1 MKKTTFLKV
10 ILLTFMLIQSFWS
23 VAQNVVPFTRRFDQ
37 DIKGD
42 MLLIGNSILNRN
54 VRNGE
59 RPNNAF
65 NGNNLNSDFSMEFI
79 NIDNGATPG
88 IFNSS
93 SANLVV
99 PNAVPSSAPCYKI
112 VYAALY
118 WGAVSRGAT
127 PVNNIKF
134 RMPSGGYNDVVG
146 TVIHNSTTAIG
157 TSLPYACVADVTS
170 LVAGAGNPNPEGTY
184 TVANISSAIG
194 ANGGTGLSAGWS
206 LYIVYE
212 DPKLPAKS
220 ITSFDGFS
228 AISSTVN
235 LDIPVTGFRTIPT
248 GPVRAKFAF
257 SSLEGDRSIAGDNLS
272 INGSV
277 LTAVN
282 NAGTTIRAANNF
294 FNSSVTYI
302 DPATNRTENFLDRTP
317 NSSNTLGYDA
327 GILQINNNGNA
338 IINNNNTSAT
348 IGLRSNQDVYFYYF
362 NAIALDIIAPNI
374 VLTKQ
379 VFSDAS
385 LTNNIGNANVTLG
398 QELYYAVGFQ
408 NIGNDNAE
416 NFTITDVLP
425 ININFDPNDIVVP
438 NGSGITFTYTAA
450 TRTIVFR
457 VPNNLVEQNDP
468 RYVIR
473 FKVRVVPECNDL
485 SDACSND
492 IQNQAFANY
501 VGVESDIVVDDQRSL
516 ATFGSCFLGTPAP
529 TNFLVGTEN
538 CVFTQN
544 YQLCGPSVVLTAA
557 NGYNAYSW
565 STSPSGTPVIGTNQ
579 SITVNQTGTYYVTN
593 TAIAPCR
600 SIRQVVTVSP
610 AGSVVANPVIPFA
623 DQVVTC
629 PNDGKQLPKIFLCG
643 ANASRL
649 INTGA
654 SDAVSIQWQRLNEG
668 SCPAV
673 GLDDCA
679 NENSSC
685 TWSNVGTG
693 SSYTADTSGQY
704 RVVFNYDGGCFN
716 VFYFN
721 VFKNLLNPTADSR
734 DIICTTQ
741 GQITVGGVPAT
752 GYEFSLNA
760 TGPFQTSNVFPIT
773 TPGTYTVYIRQ
784 QGVVSNPCLFT
795 VPSID
800 IRRRDFTVSEFVSQP
815 LCNGDRGSIRLA
827 ANDVRPQYFYTLR
840 QNGNIVNAV
849 GPIAAS
855 DFDFSNL
862 TAGTYT
868 YEVRTDDG
876 CLGTGSINIIEPA
889 ILTATVNQTKALT
902 CETGEVTVST
912 MGGTSPY
919 AYYVNGASSPQFT
932 NVINTP
938 TPGLYQIRVVD
949 FNGCSTNVSIRI
961 DSVPVPVY
969 NTVGTNVNCYND
981 TTGVINFNMTN
992 ANGYTV
998 TYSIDNGLNYGTS
1011 GVISGLAAGT
1021 YNTILKY
1028 TLNGVECLEP
1038 MRPITITQP
1047 AAALTASA
1055 GVSEL
1060 AGCGPAGEG
1069 RVRITN
1075 VTGGVGPY
1083 EFSFDNQASWTT
1095 VNNALKA
1102 PGSYILYVRDR
1113 NNCIFQAPVTVD
1125 PAPAA
1130 PAINVATPVDF
1141 NCDGTA
1147 TSTVTVNNP
1156 GNANYTYDYF
1166 LDGVRNTNTP
1176 PNVFLNVTPG
1186 THNIRVEY
1194 RLSTVSTFSNLL
1206 NEDFGIGAN
1215 TTTPGIASAYCFHD
1229 LDVVPST
1236 CSNPALT
1243 LEDNQY
1249 VVTRGLV
1256 PNNPAWFAFR
1266 DHTTAGANPNGRF
1279 LAVNIG
1285 EAAGANGVLYSKVI
1299 NDVIPNQ
1306 PVIVEAYLANLFR
1319 ANFVGGV
1326 DPSFSFELVD
1336 SSGNIIAQQPPIPPT
1351 PNPTGIPPIPT
1362 IPRSNNWVLR
1372 SVSLNPGNNTTLT
1385 FRVRSGSIQYN
1396 GNDAAIDDI
1405 RVFQLPEACI
1415 TARDFTIEVPTGQAF
1430 DAQVTGQRNV
1440 SCAGGADGGFTIT
1453 AQNFEATTGFEYS
1466 LNNGVDWI
1474 TSFTSPVVINTL
1486 GANTYTVLARPVGST
1501 ITACSKTFA
1510 VTITAPTAVTAT
1522 ATILTPATCTTG
1534 ATIRATGGGGTP
1546 AYQYELRAANGT
1558 TVITAFNNNRDFT
1571 NVSAGDY
1578 TVFVRDA
1585 NNCSNPVGFAITV
1598 TASPAVTA
1606 TLDTTTDYCYTTANP
1621 ATLVVNVAGGTGPF
1635 TYQLDS
1641 SASISSALTTYS
1653 FANVTPGTH
1662 TILVTD
1668 SNNCTAT
1675 ISNIV
1680 IAPQLGFNVSLINDL
1695 TCLVDAS
1702 IGNPV
1707 ITGGNGTPYTYTV
1720 SRDSGTPAAVTSFPY
1735 TTTQAGSY
1743 VFTVT
1748 DSRGCTASSNAIIV
1762 TPRTTPAHTTAKT
1775 DISCNGLS
1783 NGTITVTPSGGF
1795 TTTYTYAIKLSTA
1808 TTYSTQATNQFTGLA
1823 AGTYD
1828 IKVIDSKGCESAPT
1842 QVTIINPDP
1851 IVVTATAT
1859 PFTCSPTNVPQS
1871 AVVTIGTPTG
1881 GTGTYSYSFNGGSF
1895 TNTNT
1900 LTVNNGTNTVNYQV
1914 RDSNGCLSPLQTIS
1928 LQQLNSPTDLT
1939 FSNAAVTCTATTTT
1953 VTVTATNGVGTLQ
1966 YETIAPSVA
1975 IVAKQTSNSFAG
1987 LLPGLYTFRVT
1998 DANGCYYT
2006 ESHNIAPVTPIAV
2019 AANKTSDVLCQ
2030 GGSTGSGTYTVSGNA
2045 TVGAFTYTPT
2055 TFSTGTLTQSG
2066 NVLTLSNVAAGTYTV
2081 RVTDTATGCFADG
2094 TITINQPAAPL
2105 AITNAVAT
2113 NFNCNNDNAQI
2124 TVTASGGTTA
2134 YGYAA
2139 VPATPATVPTTFA
2152 SSNVVTVDTNNG
2164 TILNWVVFVRDANG
2178 CTTST
2183 SVTIAGDPAP
2193 APPVVTV
2200 PNQCSATGSGF
2211 TITVTPVMGPLGPYT
2226 YGISGITGAFQ
2237 AANTFNVAP
2246 GSYTVFV
2253 RDRNGCFSTGTA
2265 VSVAAQLTAN
2275 AGVTKTLD
2283 CTPTPNAT
2291 ITTTINGGRANYN
2304 YTITNSSSVVV
2315 DSGTGITGPTF
2326 TYSPTVA
2333 GTYTIAITDANGCT
2347 TTASATVAPIADP
2360 SLAIA
2365 TQVNVSCNGGSNGS
2379 VTLIGSG
2386 GSGGYTYSNNA
2397 TTGFTSNPTFPNLA
2411 AGTYTF
2417 YVRDSKLCDTSI
2429 NVTITE
2435 PANALAATAD
2445 VVPFECSPSNAP
2457 VAGTVTINVTSG
2469 TGTAPYTY
2477 SFNGGAFTSN
2487 NVLTI
2492 NNTTADAPYTYIVR
2506 DALGCTF
2513 NGGGTLLRLNNPV
2526 IGTITSTPILCQPV
2540 TATTSTVSVPVN
2552 AGTGVGT
2559 LTYAI
2564 ISPAS
2569 AVTNTTGASNGI
2581 FTGLTSGN
2589 YVFRVTDANGCYDT
2603 ESYFVAPVTPIVA
2616 TATKL
2621 TDVDCFNNT
2630 TGSIRYNV
2638 SGFGTATYSYTVNG
2652 GTPVTAQTLSP
2663 FDLINRGAGTYN
2675 VIFTDEVTGCTATT
2689 SVTINQPA
2697 VLDITLVS
2705 NRNANCGIPTSRVT
2719 VTTTGGTTPYF
2730 YAFVPAGSTP
2740 AASDY
2745 TSSAFRDL
2753 NPATPL
2759 WDVYV
2764 RDANGCPDMIQV
2776 PVTLDPVPT
2785 VTATGSGCLGT
2796 PGGYTITANN
2806 TTPAAGVI
2814 NPIRY
2819 SINNGA
2825 SYQTSA
2831 VFTVT
2836 TAGDY
2841 TITMIDGNGC
2851 IATAP
2856 MVTVAPQLTL
2866 NAILNKD
2873 ITCVVGDEPAR
2884 ITVTPTGGVGP
2895 FTYTASPATGTF
2907 AGDIF
2912 TTNTP
2917 SNYTFTV
2924 TDAAGCTYTT
2934 TAAIPVTA
2942 PIFPVITGVT
2952 QTASINCNGDDTG
2965 AFRVDFNTS
2974 LGVGPFE
2981 FSIDGTNFQS
2991 SNTFTGLSAGPYT
3004 VTIRDAKGCTAT
3016 DGITIT
3022 EPPILFIDYDVIP
3035 IQCNPGFPGTSKGSI
3050 IINGITDSVSTLG
3063 GTGGTAPY
3071 TYYVT
3076 GINGYNEIEPN
3087 TSGTTS
3093 VTFNVVDFGLYQIR
3107 VVDAN
3112 GCTIIE
3118 NDVLVASDPNDL
3130 DIVIDT
3136 VANCTGGTANVAV
3149 AGTFT
3154 SMGPFYF
3161 NIYNGPGQVFT
3172 AVGTDGWQGENPAN
3186 SKGTIFT
3193 GLLPGVTYTFI
3204 VYDSA
3209 TMCYY
3214 YETAAIAVPTSTLVT
3229 VPSIVGNNIRCT
3241 GDTNGSVNFDIAN
3254 GYPSPITVSYQV
3266 YEAFTNVLITGANGT
3281 GSIPAGGTLS
3291 ITDFGVSFLPAG
3303 SYYILVRETAG
3314 PNVGCSIASANF
3326 NILESPELLTVV
3338 GTIIKNSNCTDDGI
3352 ITAQAQKGTGPYTY
3366 QVTTSATPPA
3376 ITDAGWVSGNTF
3388 TRPGSLTGITYYVYA
3403 KDDYNCIQV
3412 DDVILFQDAP
3422 PTIAVPA
3429 PICYDGTPFTIDL
3442 VTDALASATILPAT
3456 YKVEPIA
3463 SLNTAAYQNG
3473 SSFTLNSAGT
3483 YRLYIRDGNGC
3494 VAFVDYTVHPQLEL
3508 TPTLSKPLD
3517 CSGTPNATITLNTSG
3532 GNPLPT
3538 PGNYTYEVSFNGGG
3552 FVAATNPYS
3561 AAAPGTYEF
3570 RVTDA
3575 NNATVCQTTATIV
3588 LDPIPATVIAT
3599 PIVTNVS
3606 CNGGNDGTI
3615 TINVT
3620 SGVGPYE
3627 YSLSDGVTTTAF
3639 TTNNT
3644 FTGLVAGTAYVVTVR
3659 NDRDCLQASPSITI
3673 TEPAPLTATATA
3685 AANTTCSTTTVITV
3699 DTVTG
3704 GTSSGVG
3711 TGYTYSF
3718 NGLSFT
3724 GDNTFT
3730 VNNGPL
3736 AATTTIVVRDANN
3749 CTFTLPSVV
3758 TPALTP
3764 PTDLSF
3770 AVTTAPTCPNTESTV
3785 QVTATGGLG
3794 SLDFDIIEFNNV
3806 PTTLYP
3812 TQSTAGSGTPT
3823 SFANLPPGDY
3833 TFRVTDENGCTYQEL
3848 FTVAPVTPIAIEAA
3862 LLNDITCNPANG
3874 TSNNGSARF
3883 TVTGVAATS
3892 TYSYTINSGTPVVGQ
3907 TSPTIDLTSLGA
3919 GTYTVSVTDE
3929 TTLCVATDDVT
3940 ITLPDPI
3947 TFAPIASKVY
3957 CTEDDSVITVGTVTG
3972 GTGVYEYAAV
3982 PASSTAPTLY
3992 SNIPVLSVD
4001 TVNGTV
4007 LTWDV
4012 YVRDANGCV
4021 GIVPVSIVNDA
4032 EPTISDPA
4040 TQCYTGTPLIV
4051 DLDAVTTVYLGSSK
4065 IYTLDGSVV
4074 AGPTV
4079 TLNGPGTYV
4088 LGIRDDNGCEDTVN
4102 YTVVD
4107 QLIAGALLDKD
4118 LTCAPTPAATINV
4131 TITGGV
4137 GPFTVQTLVGGVPT
4151 GAPATGVTG
4160 PLYTINP
4167 TTAGI
4172 YSFEITDS
4180 YSPTCSVTTNTVEVT
4195 TPVTP
4200 AFTAVATDATCNGD
4214 SNGTITVTP
4223 TAGVAPFTFALS
4235 GTGANNTGD
4244 ATGNYSG
4251 LLAGS
4256 YTVVITDAKGC
4267 PATSATPIIIGQPD
4281 PVTVSTIV
4289 VSTPLSCGAGNVTQ
4303 AATVTVTPLGGNG
4316 SYQYNFNG
4324 QGWTTDNF
4332 YITSIAG
4339 PVNVL
4344 VRDTNL
4350 CTSAVASTT
4359 VDALDPPTGMD
4370 ITGTL
4375 IYCAPATST
4384 TSTVTISNVQNGVGP
4399 FTYQMVSP
4407 TSINNGAS
4415 NVFAG
4420 LAADDYLFQVTDAN
4434 GCTYQELYTVAQRV
4448 NIAATVA
4455 TITNETCFNAN
4466 DGAATITVNNSAG
4479 YTVNLTLGTGTIA
4492 QSGNTVTLSALA
4504 PGNYNLQVL
4513 DSTTG
4518 CTADVPFTIVGI
4530 TQVLDFTTTATNINC
4545 DVDTAIITVTATGG
4559 TLDYQYAVVPVGGT
4573 PAATAFGLSNQLT
4586 VDTNSGANMQWDVYV
4601 RDANGCEDVATV
4613 TILTDANP
4621 TIANAVATQCPSATG
4636 TYEITVTA
4644 SGFSAALEYSADGT
4658 NYQTGNVITVNAP
4671 GNYNITVRDANGCP
4685 SVAFPVSILTPL
4697 VVNPVVSIPVSC
4709 AGNDGVV
4716 NVSATGGSG
4725 NYQYNIDGGAFGT
4738 SSAFNAVAAGNHI
4751 IGVRDTTTLCEVFV
4765 PVNLQ
4770 AATLVTGFALAKSDV
4785 TCNGGADGTITA
4797 SFDTPAPGVNDNPVY
4812 LYSLNGGMPQAS
4824 NQFTGLTAGTYTVQ
4838 VVSARGCDAT
4848 ATLVV
4853 DEPDPIVVPAPAV
4866 VQFGCAS
4873 GNASNLA
4880 TITVTGVT
4888 GGSNTYLNYEF
4899 LRNGTRVQFGPSNV
4913 YTETVLTGGN
4923 YTVNVFDSNGCIG
4936 TSTTPIDIAP
4946 YIELDTVSVAVNQA
4960 ITCTDLENITVSV
4973 TTIGG
4978 TASNLEYTLVDRD
4991 PTTGALGTLYPSQ
5004 TNTTGVFTNLPIGDY
5019 NISVRNLDT
5028 GCEIRAVHFVNNPNT
5043 FELVANAITDVT
5055 CLNDTNG
5062 TATITLVDRLITT
5075 TPLNGND
5082 AGPFSYTLQNAA
5094 GVNVGGG
5101 TAPNAGPLTLTGLAA
5116 GTYTVS
5122 ATLSQTP
5129 DCTVVTN
5136 FTIAAPTAA
5145 LDITE
5150 THTEITCVTG
5160 NNDGSISV
5168 AATGGW
5174 PGAYQ
5179 FELVGPTAAQSVAY
5193 GTQTVFTGLTAGSYT
5208 VNVRDS
5214 RGCVN
5219 SEIVVLNNP
5228 TPIAFT
5234 AAPSTTL
5241 VDCIN
5246 DTSASITV
5254 TTGPTGGSGSYL
5266 YTLIRTDV
5274 SGAVT
5279 TSGPQVANT
5288 FTNLGA
5294 GSYQVQ
5300 VTDSWS
5306 CSTTSAAMVI
5316 NEPTRVTAAL
5326 TLATAITC
5334 ATDATITLTAAGGT
5348 APYDYSTTPDFSVST
5363 AMPSNSVTFSVPVG
5377 TYSYYVRD
5385 NNGCISFISNDVK
5398 IDDVPTL
5405 TLDLDVQN
5413 ATINCTGDASGVIVA
5428 VAQGGLG
5435 NYVYT
5440 LLDSAGNPV
5449 SFTVTQTT
5457 PGNFTNIPAG
5467 NYVVR
5472 VVSEDCAAVT
5482 SSIVPITEP
5491 LVALTQSYAVTPI
5504 TCAGEGDGRIVIT
5517 ASGGTGIIKYAISP
5531 RLDQFFESGVF
5542 ENLRPG
5548 FYEYIVQDENGCFE
5562 NVKNIEITEPGSVFA
5577 TVVPNSQIPEVCAG
5591 DADGAFSINITGGNA
5606 PYSVSLN
5613 NRNGTYTTGTPTQ
5626 TQFDFSG
5633 LSGNEQIVYI
5643 RDANGCES
5651 DFTVMLGEPVTLNP
5665 QRTIVYDCVNNTQ
5678 VNSVT
5683 ITVDASNDP
5692 ADLDYA
5698 LDGSTVFQASNVFSN
5713 LSPGAHT
5720 VDVRHTNG
5728 CIKQVRFVI
5737 DQVDP
5742 ITISLA
5748 DGGLNEIVATATGG
5762 FGNYQ
5767 FSLNGEPQGNKNS
5780 FIIYRS
5786 GDYTVTVTDANGCT
5800 ATATRFFEYIDIK
5813 IPNVFTPNGDG
5824 NNDTWAPTNTIN
5836 YKDLNFEV
5844 FDRYGRK
5851 LGSFREGESWD
5862 GKYNGTELPSGDYWY
5877 ILRLRDVNDPR
5888 QFVGHFTLYR

>member
-1 MKKTTFLKV
+1 MKKTTLLKV
-10 ILLTFMLIQSFWS
+10 ILLTFMFIQSFWS
-23 VAQNVVPFTRRFDQ
+23 VAQNLVPFTPRYNE

-42 MLLIGNSILNRN
+42 MLLIGNSILNRRSST
-54 VRNGE
+54 RN
-59 RPNNAF
+59 PNQAY
-65 NGNNLNSDFSMEFI
+65 NGDDLNSSFSMEFI

-99 PNAVPSSAPCYKI
+99 PNSAPSSAPCYKI

-118 WGAVSRGAT
+118 WGAVTRGDT
-127 PVNNIKF
+127 PVTNVRF
-134 RMPSGGYNDVVG
+134 RMPTGGYNDVVG

-184 TVANISSAIG
+184 TLANISSAIG
-194 ANGGTGLSAGWS
+194 SNGGTGLSAGWS
-206 LYIVYE
+206 LFIVYE

-257 SSLEGDRSIAGDNLS
+257 SALEGDRSIAGDNLS

-294 FNSSVTYI
+294 FNSTVTYI

-425 ININFDPNDIVVP
+425 ININFDPNDIIVP

-468 RYVIR
+468 RYLIR
-473 FKVRVVPECNDL
+473 FRVRVVPECNDL

-668 SCPAV
+668 SCPGV

-840 QNGNIVNAV
+840 QNGNVVNAV

-992 ANGYTV
+992 ANGYIV

-1055 GVSEL
+1055 GVSQL

-1075 VTGGVGPY
+1075 VTGGVAPY
-1083 EFSFDNQASWTT
+1083 QFSFDNQASWTT

-1102 PGSYILYVRDR
+1102 PGSYILYVRDS

-1285 EAAGANGVLYSKVI
+1285 EAAGPNGVLYSKVI

-1306 PVIVEAYLANLFR
+1306 PVIVEAYLANLLR
-1319 ANFVGGV
+1319 ANFVGAV

-1362 IPRSNNWVLR
+1362 IPRSNTWVLR

-1828 IKVIDSKGCESAPT
+1828 IKVIDSKGCESTPT

-1871 AVVTIGTPTG
+1871 AVVTIGTPSG

-1895 TNTNT
+1895 TNTTT

-1914 RDSNGCLSPLQTIS
+1914 RDSNGCLSPLQTIT

-1953 VTVTATNGVGTLQ
+1953 VAVTATNGVGTLQ

-2045 TVGAFTYTPT
+2045 TVGAYTFTLTSGT
-2055 TFSTGTLTQSG
+2055 LGTGTLTQLG

-2081 RVTDTATGCFADG
+2081 RVRDNATGCEADG

-2105 AITNAVAT
+2105 AITNVVAT

-2124 TVTASGGTTA
+2124 TVTATGGTTA

-2139 VPATPATVPTTFA
+2139 VIAGTSAPTIFA
-2152 SSNVVTVDTNNG
+2152 SSNVVTVDTVNG
-2164 TILNWVVFVRDANG
+2164 TELSWDVYVRDANG
-2178 CTTST
+2178 CIT
-2183 SVTIAGDPAP
+2183 VRNIIIAGDPAP
-2193 APPVVTV
+2193 AAPVVTV
-2200 PNQCSATGSGF
+2200 PNQCTASGSGF
-2211 TITVTPVMGPLGPYT
+2211 TITVTPVMGPLGPYS
-2226 YGISGITGAFQ
+2226 YGISGATGAFQ
-2237 AANTFNVAP
+2237 ALNTFNVAP
-2246 GSYTVFV
+2246 GTYTVLV
-2253 RDRNGCFSTGTA
+2253 RDRNGCISAGTA
-2265 VSVAAQLTAN
+2265 VTVAAQLTAG
-2275 AGVTKTLD
+2275 AGVTKALD
-2283 CTPTPNAT
+2283 CSGTPDA
-2291 ITTTINGGRANYN
+2291 IISGTINGGRAPF
-2304 YTITNSSSVVV
+2304 TVVV
-2315 DSGTGITGPTF
+2315 SSGTGPGTIAQLTATTF
-2326 TYSPTVA
+2326 TYTTAVA
-2333 GTYTIAITDANGCT
+2333 GAYTFTITDANGCT
-2347 TTASATVAPIADP
+2347 TNASATIAAITNPTVA
-2360 SLAIA
+2360 AIP
-2365 TQVNVSCNGGSNGS
+2365 TQVTCFGGANGA
-2379 VTLIGSG
+2379 VTLAGSG
-2386 GSGGYTYSNNA
+2386 GSGGYQ
-2397 TTGFTSNPTFPNLA
+2397 
-2411 AGTYTF
+2411 
-2417 YVRDSKLCDTSI
+2417 
-2429 NVTITE
+2429 
-2435 PANALAATAD
+2435 
-2445 VVPFECSPSNAP
+2445 
-2457 VAGTVTINVTSG
+2457 
-2469 TGTAPYTY
+2469 Y
-2477 SFNGGAFTSN
+2477 SFNGSPFT
-2487 NVLTI
+2487 
-2492 NNTTADAPYTYIVR
+2492 TTATYTGLIANTPYSYQVRDSNSCVSAIGSITLTQPTAVSFAVVAPPFSCNATTNASQSTTITVTPSGGTGTYSYSYDNGATFVANATRVVNDNGLTQTFNVIVR
-2506 DALGCTF
+2506 DANGCLATMQ
-2513 NGGGTLLRLNNPV
+2513 TVVLAPLNKP
-2526 IGTITSTPILCQPV
+2526 TDLSFTPSSAITCSITAVDVQL
-2540 TATTSTVSVPVN
+2540 ATTN
-2552 AGTGVGT
+2552 GV
-2559 LTYAI
+2559 LPLSYVI
-2564 ISPAS
+2564 ISGP
-2569 AVTNTTGASNGI
+2569 VVNTTGVSTGN
-2581 FTGLTSGN
+2581 FTGLTPGN
-2589 YVFRVTDANGCYDT
+2589 YVFRVTDANGCFYT
-2603 ESYFVAPVTPIVA
+2603 ESYNIAPVTPIAVSA
-2616 TATKL
+2616 VKL
-2621 TDVDCFNNT
+2621 TDVACFGDN
-2630 TGSIRYNV
+2630 TGSGQFTVTGFSAPGNYTINV
-2638 SGFGTATYSYTVNG
+2638 TT
-2652 GTPVTAQTLSP
+2652 TPASLPFTLSP
-2663 FDLINRGAGTYN
+2663 TGDVRTLTNLVAGT
-2675 VIFTDEVTGCTATT
+2675 
-2689 SVTINQPA
+2689 
-2697 VLDITLVS
+2697 
-2705 NRNANCGIPTSRVT
+2705 
-2719 VTTTGGTTPYF
+2719 
-2730 YAFVPAGSTP
+2730 
-2740 AASDY
+2740 
-2745 TSSAFRDL
+2745 
-2753 NPATPL
+2753 
-2759 WDVYV
+2759 
-2764 RDANGCPDMIQV
+2764 
-2776 PVTLDPVPT
+2776 
-2785 VTATGSGCLGT
+2785 
-2796 PGGYTITANN
+2796 
-2806 TTPAAGVI
+2806 
-2814 NPIRY
+2814 
-2819 SINNGA
+2819 
-2825 SYQTSA
+2825 
-2831 VFTVT
+2831 
-2836 TAGDY
+2836 
-2841 TITMIDGNGC
+2841 
-2851 IATAP
+2851 
-2856 MVTVAPQLTL
+2856 
-2866 NAILNKD
+2866 
-2873 ITCVVGDEPAR
+2873 
-2884 ITVTPTGGVGP
+2884 
-2895 FTYTASPATGTF
+2895 
-2907 AGDIF
+2907 
-2912 TTNTP
+2912 
-2917 SNYTFTV
+2917 YTFTV
-2924 TDAAGCTYTT
+2924 TDNTTGCIDSESITITQPTAGVSITSAVATPVFCSNDNSQITITATGGTPSYGYAAVPNGNPAPTTFGTTNVVTVDTNNGTILSWDVYIRDANACVTPVPTTVNITNNGAPTVTATVANQCSASGSAFQIVATATGGLAPYTYT
-2934 TAAIPVTA
+2934 IN
-2942 PIFPVITGVT
+2942 TGV
-2952 QTASINCNGDDTG
+2952 APSPG
-2965 AFRVDFNTS
+2965 
-2974 LGVGPFE
+2974 
-2981 FSIDGTNFQS
+2981 
-2991 SNTFTGLSAGPYT
+2991 NTFTVAPGTYIITATDANGCPSTTSVTVNQRLTALAAVTKDITCSLPVEATIRVTISGGIAPFTYRVNINGAGYSGGPIAVTGNSFIYTAPGNTGVSYEFEITDANGTPSCVAISNVVTTNTPVT
-3004 VTIRDAKGCTAT
+3004 VTATEVHVDPTCNGFSNGSIRLTATAGEAPFTYSISGISGLGSANVFGGLTAGSYDYIVRDAKGCDAI
-3016 DGITIT
+3016 GTIVLDNPPAIVVNIVT
-3022 EPPILFIDYDVIP
+3022 NPILCNANTPGSFDVSV
-3035 IQCNPGFPGTSKGSI
+3035 TS
-3050 IINGITDSVSTLG
+3050 
-3063 GTGGTAPY
+3063 GGTAPY
-3071 TYYVT
+3071 TYRLFDNAFTQIDTYT
-3076 GINGYNEIEPN
+3076 E
-3087 TSGTTS
+3087 TSNATTPVHS
-3093 VTFNVVDFGLYQIR
+3093 FMGLNFGDYYIT

-3112 GCTIIE
+3112 GCEFRSPRTRIE
-3118 NDVLVASDPNDL
+3118 TPPFLTFTG
-3130 DIVIDT
+3130 IVDSNNCATGVDYT
-3136 VANCTGGTANVAV
+3136 VTTTGGV
-3149 AGTFT
+3149 
-3154 SMGPFYF
+3154 GPFRYSVF
-3161 NIYNGPGQVFT
+3161 GQTET
-3172 AVGTDGWQGENPAN
+3172 APTASNVYT
-3186 SKGTIFT
+3186 FT
-3193 GLLPGVTYTFI
+3193 GLLHGVTYFLQ
-3204 VYDSA
+3204 VRDSA
-3209 TMCYY
+3209 GCISILEVTMPPAPS
-3214 YETAAIAVPTSTLVT
+3214 TIAITGTVSSNVT
-3229 VPSIVGNNIRCT
+3229 CNGVA
-3241 GDTNGSVNFDIAN
+3241 NGSLAFTVENFDPTVTAINYEVLNALTLLPLPTPIN
-3254 GYPSPITVSYQV
+3254 GQ
-3266 YEAFTNVLITGANGT
+3266 LTGT
-3281 GSIPAGGTLS
+3281 AGGPFS
-3291 ITDFGVSFLPAG
+3291 GNITTLPAG
-3303 SYYILVRETAG
+3303 NYVLRATEDTGTLCSASYTFTITQPAQPLTSAVTNNVNANCNSGALVT
-3314 PNVGCSIASANF
+3314 
-3326 NILESPELLTVV
+3326 LTTT
-3338 GTIIKNSNCTDDGI
+3338 G
-3352 ITAQAQKGTGPYTY
+3352 GTGPYTY
-3366 QVTTSATPPA
+3366 AAAVAPGPATTFN
-3376 ITDAGWVSGNTF
+3376 SGNV
-3388 TRPGSLTGITYYVYA
+3388 L
-3403 KDDYNCIQV
+3403 
-3412 DDVILFQDAP
+3412 
-3422 PTIAVPA
+3422 
-3429 PICYDGTPFTIDL
+3429 
-3442 VTDALASATILPAT
+3442 
-3456 YKVEPIA
+3456 
-3463 SLNTAAYQNG
+3463 
-3473 SSFTLNSAGT
+3473 TLNPGAAGT
-3483 YRLYIRDGNGC
+3483 DLNWI
-3494 VAFVDYTVHPQLEL
+3494 
-3508 TPTLSKPLD
+3508 
-3517 CSGTPNATITLNTSG
+3517 IT
-3532 GNPLPT
+3532 
-3538 PGNYTYEVSFNGGG
+3538 
-3552 FVAATNPYS
+3552 
-3561 AAAPGTYEF
+3561 
-3570 RVTDA
+3570 
-3575 NNATVCQTTATIV
+3575 
-3588 LDPIPATVIAT
+3588 
-3599 PIVTNVS
+3599 
-3606 CNGGNDGTI
+3606 
-3615 TINVT
+3615 
-3620 SGVGPYE
+3620 
-3627 YSLSDGVTTTAF
+3627 
-3639 TTNNT
+3639 
-3644 FTGLVAGTAYVVTVR
+3644 
-3659 NDRDCLQASPSITI
+3659 
-3673 TEPAPLTATATA
+3673 
-3685 AANTTCSTTTVITV
+3685 
-3699 DTVTG
+3699 
-3704 GTSSGVG
+3704 
-3711 TGYTYSF
+3711 
-3718 NGLSFT
+3718 
-3724 GDNTFT
+3724 
-3730 VNNGPL
+3730 
-3736 AATTTIVVRDANN
+3736 VRDANN
-3749 CTFTLPSVV
+3749 CTVDVPVTIAVDPSPVIALEIVNKCAPQGAFEIRVDEVTAGTGAYSISVDGSTFTSIAGLSHTVSGLNSGSHTIIIRDANGCTDTETIIIDEPLVATPLITALPTCADNDGVITMTGTGGPVAGTYTYTISPTAPSVV
-3758 TPALTP
+3758 INNGTGVISGLPAGTYTITMTDTATPTACSTTAEVTLSAAIPVTFTTATTPALCVGDSNGTITVTLGAGNNNPSYTYEITAPITRAAQSSNIFTGLAPGTYTVRVNSGRGCSTDDNNVVVAPATPLTSTFTVDPNTTCSPTTLITVNGTGGTGSGYTYNFNGLGFTSVNTFTVNNVATPTPVTYIVRDANGCETPLQSISTPAFTP

-3770 AVTTAPTCPNTESTV
+3770 AITTEPTCLANTATV
-3785 QVTATGGLG
+3785 QVTVTGGLG
-3794 SLDFDIIEFNNV
+3794 TPAFEIISPATATGNISGATSGEF
-3806 PTTLYP
+3806 TLL
-3812 TQSTAGSGTPT
+3812 A
-3823 SFANLPPGDY
+3823 PGDY
-3833 TFRVTDENGCTYQEL
+3833 IFRVTDDNGCTRDEL
-3848 FTVAPVTPIAIEAA
+3848 FTVDPVTPIAIVAA
-3862 LLNDITCNPANG
+3862 LVNDITCNPANG
-3874 TSNNGSARF
+3874 TSNNGSASF
-3883 TVTGVAATS
+3883 TVTGFSTTGNYSINVTS
-3892 TYSYTINSGTPVVGQ
+3892 VPVGLPFTQLPLVGDVV
-3907 TSPTIDLTSLGA
+3907 TLTDLQA
-3919 GTYTVSVTDE
+3919 GTYTVTVRDN
-3929 TTLCVATDDVT
+3929 TTLCEATDDIT
-3940 ITLPDPI
+3940 ITLPNPI
-3947 TFAPIASKVY
+3947 TFATTATKVY
-3957 CTEDDSVITVGTVTG
+3957 CTEDDSVITVGTVSG

-4021 GIVPVSIVNDA
+4021 GIVPVTIVNDA
-4032 EPTISDPA
+4032 EPTIVAPA
-4040 TQCYTGTPLIV
+4040 TQYYTGTPLIV
-4051 DLDAVTTVYLGSSK
+4051 NLDAVTTVYLGSSK

-4088 LGIRDDNGCEDTVN
+4088 LGVRDDNGCEDTVN

-4151 GAPATGVTG
+4151 GAAVPGVVG
-4160 PLYTINP
+4160 PVYTFNP

-4180 YSPTCSVTTNTVEVT
+4180 YLPTCSVTTNTVEVT

-4251 LLAGS
+4251 LPAGS
-4256 YTVVITDAKGC
+4256 YTVTITDAKGC

-4289 VSTPLSCGAGNVTQ
+4289 VSTPLSCGAANVTQ

-4407 TSINNGAS
+4407 TSINNGTS

-4434 GCTYQELYTVAQRV
+4434 GCTYQELYTVAARV

-4504 PGNYNLQVL
+4504 PSNYNLQVL

-4613 TILTDANP
+4613 TILPDANP
-4621 TIANAVATQCPSATG
+4621 TIANAVATQCPSAAG

-4671 GNYNITVRDANGCP
+4671 GNYNITVRDANGCE

-4697 VVNPVVSIPVSC
+4697 VVNPLVSIPVSC

-4725 NYQYNIDGGAFGT
+4725 NHQYNIDGGAFGT

-4751 IGVRDTTTLCEVFV
+4751 IGVRDTTTSCEVFV

-4848 ATLVV
+4848 ATIVV
-4853 DEPDPIVVPAPAV
+4853 DEPDQIVVPAPAV

-4936 TSTTPIDIAP
+4936 TSTTPIDIVP
-4946 YIELDTVSVAVNQA
+4946 YIEIDTVSVAVNQA

-4978 TASNLEYTLVDRD
+4978 TASNLQYTLVDRD
-4991 PTTGALGTLYPSQ
+4991 PTTGVLGTLYPIQ

-5028 GCEIRAVHFVNNPNT
+5028 GCEVRAVHFVNNPNT
-5043 FELVANAITDVT
+5043 FELVVNATTDVT